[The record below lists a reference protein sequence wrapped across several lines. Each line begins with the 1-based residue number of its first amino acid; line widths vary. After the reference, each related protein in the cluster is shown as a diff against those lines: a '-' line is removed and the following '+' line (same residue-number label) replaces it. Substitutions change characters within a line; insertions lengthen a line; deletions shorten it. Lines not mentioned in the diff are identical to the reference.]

1 VSKVQALCRWTP
13 FDRLRAAV
21 MLNLS
26 VWARPPIAILKQV
39 QGDEAVAVESRWEG
53 RRPYI
58 NRSPEQQ
65 ARSACDRR
73 RVSKVQALRRW
84 TPFDRLRAAVMM

>member
-1 VSKVQALCRWTP
+1 MT
-13 FDRLRAAV
+13 
-21 MLNLS
+21 NLS
-26 VWARPPIAILKQV
+26 VWARPPIVILNLFQDLTLVLQGIKTLKQV

-65 ARSACDRR
+65 VRSACDRR

-84 TPFDRLRAAVMM
+84 TPFDRLRAAVVM